1 MSDREITICRDR
13 ADLAKK
19 AADYFVVLANER
31 AAETGRFTV
40 ALSGGSTPKV
50 LYSLLATLMEKFL
63 ARRLRRDSYNSAN
76 RISETSVFEG
86 HTRCFCHSIS
96 SAD

>member
-19 AADYFVVLANER
+19 AADYFVVLANEG

-50 LYSLLATLMEKFL
+50 LYSLLATPE
-63 ARRLRRDSYNSAN
+63 YNQ
-76 RISETSVFEG
+76 
-86 HTRCFCHSIS
+86 SIPWPRVPDRE
-96 SAD
+96 AAGA